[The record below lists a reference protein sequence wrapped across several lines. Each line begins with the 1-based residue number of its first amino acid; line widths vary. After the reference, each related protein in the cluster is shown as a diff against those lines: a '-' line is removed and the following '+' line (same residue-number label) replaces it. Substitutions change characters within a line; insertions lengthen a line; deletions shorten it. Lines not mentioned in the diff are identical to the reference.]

1 MVAGWTR
8 LRILLPLIII
18 LVLLPLSTHLAL
30 AQELGEEGDFA
41 LQEEFR
47 MELNEV
53 GDAHITDT
61 ITYDSLWFDEYGYL
75 FEENPNLLSRRYRAD
90 SNLGEVENFDV
101 GIDSGNA
108 TITVSFDTPGLVYNI
123 GNGWEIY
130 GYGGYDLVDESDD
143 EVTLQAYWTLTN
155 EYTLFEPMSLEETV
169 VVVLPEGAS
178 NAAFDE
184 EAGTIGYDLPSE
196 AAGAGVLA
204 DNKTLFTLIFALLM
218 GLSLILLLY
227 VFTRKTKEPV
237 APATVPAGMPAAA
250 PQAVPPTQAVP
261 PAQAAPSPPPAPTA
275 GEVADTKKFCRK
287 CGYPRGSA
295 EERFCR
301 KCGAPHT

>member
-1 MVAGWTR
+1 MVARWMR
-8 LRILLPLIII
+8 PRILLPLIII
-18 LVLLPLSTHLAL
+18 LVMLPLSAHLAL
-30 AQELGEEGDFA
+30 AQELGEEGEFA
-41 LQEEFR
+41 LREEFR

-61 ITYDSLWFDEYGYL
+61 ITYDSMWFEEYGYL

-90 SNLGEVENFDV
+90 SNVGEVDNFDV
-101 GIDSGNA
+101 DIDSGNA
-108 TITVSFDTPGLVYNI
+108 TITVSFDTPGLAYNL
-123 GNGWEIY
+123 GGGWEIY
-130 GYGGYDLVDESDD
+130 GYSQYTLVDEGDD

-169 VVVLPEGAS
+169 VVVLPEEAS

-184 EAGTIGYDLPSE
+184 GKGTIRYDIPSTT
-196 AAGAGVLA
+196 AGAGVLA

-237 APATVPAGMPAAA
+237 VPAAVPAGMPAA
-250 PQAVPPTQAVP
+250 PQAVP
-261 PAQAAPSPPPAPTA
+261 PAQAAPAQVAPAPTA
-275 GEVADTKKFCRK
+275 PPAADETADTKNFCRK
-287 CGYPRGSA
+287 CGHPRGGA
-295 EERFCR
+295 DERFCR
-301 KCGAPHT
+301 KCGSPHT